1 MSSFKENQIC
11 LKKEQY
17 YENTY
22 KTIDAMLDKLK
33 LSKDYPAN
41 KNASIDDVLNKLF
54 SYANDDNDE
63 NVVNDDEKEIISK
76 FLSQNN
82 KFIQTCI
89 SNLKKTSLETISDKQ
104 KESFSILLNE
114 LNKLPENFLYIQL
127 IASIDALEKNMNET
141 EKNINTGGG
150 VDGNRDDNRVTNY
163 QPGNNQRNIRVSR
176 FDIWALIIL
185 IVGIVLLII
194 AFIYFTYSIRQLTEY
209 DINELPQA
217 VQQEI
222 RSVIDEN
229 SNISNFVSYIIANI
243 TGTINRSITFTMNRI
258 TEVLTSELRSVMD
271 RTVVEATNLCSNP
284 ISSTTGTFMGDM
296 IRYAN
301 AYFNPTSTANCILQH
316 TSSRTR
322 EEFVNILTRLDRLI
336 NMTGTMQEQF
346 MGFTTYGIRMVQ
358 SSLAYFA
365 YRFGYS
371 AIQQPYLAL
380 ENGDGD
386 SDRDNRNNNKN
397 NKRTGGKKSK
407 KNKIIKNKSRKNK
420 KNKSKK
426 NKK

>member
-11 LKKEQY
+11 LTETQY
-17 YENTY
+17 YENTD

-33 LSKDYPAN
+33 LSEDYQAN
-41 KNASIDDVLNKLF
+41 KEANIDDVVNKVF
-54 SYANDDNDE
+54 SYENDE

-76 FLSQNN
+76 FLSEIDNS
-82 KFIQTCI
+82 IQTYI
-89 SNLKKTSLETISDKQ
+89 SDLKTNLKKTQDEEISDKQ
-104 KESFSILLNE
+104 KESFSNILNV

-141 EKNINTGGG
+141 EKNKKTGGG
-150 VDGNRDDNRVTNY
+150 ADSYRDDNNRVTNY
-163 QPGNNQRNIRVSR
+163 QPDNNQRNRRVSR
-176 FDIWALIIL
+176 FDIWALMIL

-194 AFIYFTYSIRQLTEY
+194 AFIYFSYSIRQLTEY
-209 DINELPQA
+209 DISELPQA

-229 SNISNFVSYIIANI
+229 ANISNFFSYIIANI
-243 TGTINRSITFTMNRI
+243 TGTMRRSFTFTMNRI

-284 ISSTTGTFMGDM
+284 ISSTTGTVMGDM

-301 AYFNPTSTANCILQH
+301 SYFNPTSTANCILQH

-322 EEFVNILTRLDRLI
+322 EEFVNILTRIDRLI
-336 NMTGTMQEQF
+336 NMTSTMQQQF
-346 MGFTTYGIRMVQ
+346 MGFTSYGIRMVQ

-371 AIQQPYLAL
+371 AIQQEHLAL
-380 ENGDGD
+380 ENGDD
-386 SDRDNRNNNKN
+386 SDRDNRNN